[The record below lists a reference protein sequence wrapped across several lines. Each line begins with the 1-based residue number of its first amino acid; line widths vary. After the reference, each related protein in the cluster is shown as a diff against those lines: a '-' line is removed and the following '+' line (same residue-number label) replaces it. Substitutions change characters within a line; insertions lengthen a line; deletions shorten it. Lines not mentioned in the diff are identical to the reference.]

1 MLSDGW
7 PAGDTGY
14 AQAFWDTETGR
25 IVLLSCRVWQ
35 GSDLVIRGI
44 LVTVLVAMY

>member
-25 IVLLSCRVWQ
+25 IVLLSWQ
-35 GSDLVIRGI
+35 GLAGF
-44 LVTVLVAMY
+44 